1 MFSIINSQLEFKQ
14 LLYVFEYIISNEISE
29 NTTVSYMTCQVY
41 CHSKS
46 QQLDTA

>member
-1 MFSIINSQLEFKQ
+1 MFSIINSQLEFTQ

-29 NTTVSYMTCQVY
+29 NTIVSYMTCHVH
-41 CHSKS
+41 CHSKI